1 MGNKKFKK
9 LDAKFKSL
17 VKENKININSIED
30 LIIENIESYKSELKN
45 HIEELMHGEINEQ
58 ILISKKNKN
67 GKKKDTN

>member
-1 MGNKKFKK
+1 MDSKRFKK
-9 LDAKFKSL
+9 LDIKFKNL

-30 LIIENIESYKSELKN
+30 LMIENIEDYKSELKN
-45 HIEELMHGEINEQ
+45 HIEELILSEIDEQ